1 MTVEAIFLDLFE
13 TLVTEYDL
21 QFSSRPSLPER
32 LKCDETLFRKE
43 YRARVQDLNRGR
55 IDYPTMLREIAERV
69 DARVDDTVLEQIY
82 ADRLATKGGHLMR
95 VERVLLDILE
105 YLKQKGLRLG
115 VISNTDASE
124 VATWESC
131 PLAPCLQSVSFSHIV
146 GHVKPH
152 PEIYYDACRQA
163 SVLPEHALFIGDGG
177 SDELTG
183 AARIGMRPYCAAW
196 YITQYPRFATSE
208 RINQRANGY
217 PVLWHIKDVTDQVVK
232 ICRLV

>member
-1 MTVEAIFLDLFE
+1 MIVEAIFFDLFE
-13 TLVTEYDL
+13 TLVTEYDP
-21 QFSSRPSLPER
+21 QFSSKPSLPER

-43 YRARVQDLNRGR
+43 YRTRALDRNRGR

-82 ADRLATKGGHLMR
+82 TDRLATKSGYLQR
-95 VERVLLDILE
+95 VETAILDTLE
-105 YLKQKGLRLG
+105 HLQQKGLRLG

-124 VATWESC
+124 VAIWESC
-131 PLAPCLQSVSFSHIV
+131 PLASCFQSVSFSHVV
-146 GHVKPH
+146 GHLKPH

-177 SDELTG
+177 SGELTG
-183 AARIGMRPYCAAW
+183 AARTGMRPYCAAW

-208 RINQRANGY
+208 RIVQRASGY
-217 PVLWHIKDVTDQVVK
+217 PVLWHIKDVLALATVSPQTE
-232 ICRLV
+232 